1 LINTPSSKNTQK
13 QNTNLTEVLQ
23 KKKKKE
29 KKQETKPGQ
38 NPQPTLPTTNRKNK
52 HQPTPHTTKVTHKQ
66 KLEKKLCLLLQ
77 QRR

>member
-23 KKKKKE
+23 KKEKKK
-29 KKQETKPGQ
+29 KQNRDKTH
-38 NPQPTLPTTNRKNK
+38 NPLYPQQTEKNK
-52 HQPTPHTTKVTHKQ
+52 HQPTQHTTKVTHKQ